1 MQDSILLLALLGT
14 NLWAQPVLLD
24 ARQPS
29 VYILRIEAASGAG
42 EEPGALLEL
51 RNNTQWAISIRT
63 ESLYIGEKVKPL
75 TLKNGKGVLAIRP
88 SVIISPCYAV
98 EATQSASRETINNE
112 PYQRLKLGNACTV
125 GATSWIPSGGDV
137 RIRVPSDHLAAG
149 RRISVDFQYEW
160 EDAPNVQH
168 RVLFMQVQPAR
179 RPQP

>member
-1 MQDSILLLALLGT
+1 MRDSILLLAILGA

-29 VYILRIEAASGAG
+29 VYILRIEAASGSG
-42 EEPGALLEL
+42 DEPDTLLEL

-88 SVIISPCYAV
+88 SVIVFLCYAV
-98 EATQSASRETINNE
+98 EATRSASRETINNE
-112 PYQRLKLGNACTV
+112 PYQRLRLGNACTV
-125 GATSWIPSGGDV
+125 GATSWIPSGGSV
-137 RIRVPSDHLAAG
+137 RIRVPFDHLAAG
-149 RRISVDFQYEW
+149 QRISIDFQYEW
-160 EDAPNVQH
+160 EDAANVQH

-179 RPQP
+179 RLRP